1 MSTCQSFQS
10 KKMLATT
17 VPNKQMLSAIT
28 VISTNIN
35 AFIQV
40 IDHIRNQDVAWKEY
54 STRYCYW
61 THSFVKAK
69 IVEEGR

>member
-1 MSTCQSFQS
+1 
-10 KKMLATT
+10 MLATT

-40 IDHIRNQDVAWKEY
+40 IDHIRNQDVA
-54 STRYCYW
+54 
-61 THSFVKAK
+61 
-69 IVEEGR
+69 